1 MCFGLVPGKQAKA
14 NISLD
19 TPNESGRGGLSGGW
33 DFPRSAAWILP
44 LATLT
49 KLRPK
54 AFVAAAVDK

>member
-1 MCFGLVPGKQAKA
+1 M
-14 NISLD
+14 SL
-19 TPNESGRGGLSGGW
+19 GGVDFPGGW
-33 DFPRSAAWILP
+33 DFPRSEEWILP